1 MTDDTTCSIRG
12 RVRTVSRPF
21 ALVAL
26 VLLAGTVP
34 ALATGQSTP
43 KISIEAGSV
52 AAGETTTVPVVLTTA
67 PDGLAGYQLEL
78 AVDDPA
84 VVRFENASYPDR
96 FGLTTDPV
104 VSSDG
109 GTVTLEAADLDGQI
123 EPGASDVTLAT
134 VTLAGVDSGETQ
146 VTVASNQVDA
156 DGGGAVEPA
165 TEPAALTVSPSATT
179 EAVAA
184 ATEASS
190 PASEST
196 TESAD
201 TASAAGVTEDDS
213 TGGGDQ
219 STTGAN
225 GSLPIALAIV
235 ALAAVTALAARTGR
249 QP

>member
-12 RVRTVSRPF
+12 RVRTASRPL

-43 KISIEAGSV
+43 TISIEAGSV
-52 AAGETTTVPVVLTTA
+52 AAGETTAVPVVLTSA

-84 VVRFENASYPDR
+84 VARFENASYPDR

-123 EPGASDVTLAT
+123 EPGASDVVLAT
-134 VTLAGVDSGETQ
+134 VSLTGVDGGETQ

-165 TEPAALTVSPSATT
+165 TEPAALAVSPGATT
-179 EAVAA
+179 ETVAA
-184 ATEASS
+184 VTEASS

-196 TESAD
+196 AESAG
-201 TASAAGVTEDDS
+201 TASVAGATEDDS
-213 TGGGDQ
+213 AGGGDQ

-225 GSLPIALAIV
+225 GPLPIALAIA
-235 ALAAVTALAARTGR
+235 ALAAVAALAARTSR
-249 QP
+249 

>member
-12 RVRTVSRPF
+12 CVRTARLPL

-26 VLLAGTVP
+26 VSLAGAVP
-34 ALATGQSTP
+34 AFAAGQSDP
-43 KISIEAGSV
+43 AISIEAGSV
-52 AAGETTTVPVVLTTA
+52 AAGETTTVPVVLTSA
-67 PDGLAGYQLEL
+67 PDGLAGYQFEL

-84 VVRFENASYPDR
+84 VARFENASYPDR

-104 VSSDG
+104 ISSDG

-134 VTLAGVDSGETQ
+134 AELTGVGGGETQ
-146 VTVASNQVDA
+146 LTVASNQVDA

-165 TEPAALTVSPSATT
+165 TEPSAFAVSPSVST
-179 EAVAA
+179 ETVAA
-184 ATEASS
+184 APEVSS

-196 TESAD
+196 TESVG
-201 TASAAGVTEDDS
+201 TASAAGDTAGDS
-213 TGGGDQ
+213 AGGGDQ

-225 GSLPIALAIV
+225 GSLPTALT
-235 ALAAVTALAARTGR
+235 LAALVAVAALAARTSR

>member
-1 MTDDTTCSIRG
+1 MTNDTTRSIPG
-12 RVRTVSRPF
+12 RVRTASRPL

-43 KISIEAGSV
+43 AISIETDSV
-52 AAGETTTVPVVLTTA
+52 AAGETMAVPVVLTSA

-78 AVDDPA
+78 SVDDRA
-84 VVRFENASYPDR
+84 VARFENASYPDR

-123 EPGASDVTLAT
+123 EPGASGVTLAT
-134 VTLAGVDSGETQ
+134 VTLAGVGVGETQ

-165 TEPAALTVSPSATT
+165 TEAATVTVTDETT
-179 EAVAA
+179 DTVAA
-184 ATEASS
+184 SSTEASS
-190 PASEST
+190 SAAGSA
-196 TESAD
+196 TES
-201 TASAAGVTEDDS
+201 ASAAGDA
-213 TGGGDQ
+213 TGDATAVGDQ
-219 STTGAN
+219 STTGAD
-225 GSLPIALAIV
+225 GSISMALV
-235 ALAAVTALAARTGR
+235 LAAVAGAVVLAARTAR
-249 QP
+249 